1 MQCGYS
7 ERIVHNVAMNGARS
21 MDGNPPPDDAIR
33 PVGRQ
38 ARAVDGFRLA
48 YDRSGDGQSV
58 ILLHG
63 WPGDRHDYRDVVA
76 ELGGDVDVI
85 VPDLR
90 GFGESD
96 KHVANPRNQYD
107 AAAQARS
114 VMALLDELDVDRVV
128 VGGYDVGSRVA
139 HALVHLYPHRIRG
152 LVLSPPLPGVGRRIL
167 DPSAQPEYWYQAFH
181 QLPLVEHVLDGKPE
195 AVLAY
200 LSYFWRH
207 WSGPDYRPG
216 EDELRRLADLYGAP
230 GAMVASVNYYRAGA
244 GTVAQSLGEKV
255 PDRSDRVPVP
265 TIVLWPGR
273 DALVQRQ
280 WADRLDEYFADLD
293 FRVVESGHFTPVEA
307 PRDFASA
314 VIDLLGAHY

>member
-1 MQCGYS
+1 MG
-7 ERIVHNVAMNGARS
+7 R
-21 MDGNPPPDDAIR
+21 NPEPEGAIR
-33 PVGRQ
+33 PVRRQ

-48 YDRSGDGQSV
+48 YDRSGDGQPV

-76 ELGGDVDVI
+76 ELGGGVDVI

-96 KHVANPRNQYD
+96 KHAADPRDQYD

-114 VMALLDELDVDRVV
+114 IIALLDELDVDRVV

-139 HALVHLYPHRIRG
+139 QALAHRYPHRIRG
-152 LVLSPPLPGVGRRIL
+152 LALSPPLPGVGRRIL
-167 DPSAQPEYWYQAFH
+167 EPSAQPEYWYQAFH
-181 QLPLVEHVLDGKPE
+181 QSPLVEHVLDGKPE

-200 LSYFWRH
+200 LSYFWHH
-207 WSGPDYRPG
+207 WSGPDYRPR
-216 EDELRRLADLYGAP
+216 EDELRRLAILYGAP

-244 GTVAQSLGEKV
+244 GTVAQSLGENV
-255 PDRSDRVPVP
+255 PVPSNRVSVP

-307 PRDFASA
+307 PCDFAAA
-314 VIDLLGAHY
+314 VTHLLDTNTERSV